1 MEGHLDIGTLLPG
14 LVHTNEKKTEYDNID
29 KLRIEVLDVAFQAG
43 TE

>member
-1 MEGHLDIGTLLPG
+1 MEGRLDIDTLLPG
-14 LVHTNEKKTEYDNID
+14 LVHTVEQRTEYDNID